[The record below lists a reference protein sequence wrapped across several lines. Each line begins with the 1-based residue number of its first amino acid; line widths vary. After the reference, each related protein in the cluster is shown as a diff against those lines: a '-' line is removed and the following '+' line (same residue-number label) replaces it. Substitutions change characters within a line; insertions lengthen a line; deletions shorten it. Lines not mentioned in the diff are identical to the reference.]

1 MPSNGT
7 NLGQTIFEILHSPLT
22 FRHTIESLGNVL
34 RLRTIVALQH
44 FQIFVPCLPS
54 KGQKVKTRNARLRI
68 RTRSPRRKSRAT
80 VVEIESFSDDSTGGI
95 ELRTKPAKKLSPR
108 FKESKI
114 LSGGAVW
121 LNYEVVPA
129 K

>member
-1 MPSNGT
+1 
-7 NLGQTIFEILHSPLT
+7 
-22 FRHTIESLGNVL
+22 
-34 RLRTIVALQH
+34 
-44 FQIFVPCLPS
+44 
-54 KGQKVKTRNARLRI
+54 
-68 RTRSPRRKSRAT
+68 
-80 VVEIESFSDDSTGGI
+80 VEIESFSDDSTGGI
-95 ELRTKPAKKLSPR
+95 ELRTKPAKKLSLR

>member
-1 MPSNGT
+1 M
-7 NLGQTIFEILHSPLT
+7 
-22 FRHTIESLGNVL
+22 
-34 RLRTIVALQH
+34 
-44 FQIFVPCLPS
+44 
-54 KGQKVKTRNARLRI
+54 K
-68 RTRSPRRKSRAT
+68 PRKR
-80 VVEIESFSDDSTGGI
+80 GGV
-95 ELRTKPAKKLSPR
+95 PAKNLSLR